1 MFNYSI
7 FIAQTDLVVHWG
19 DLLGNLYKALT
30 LRYKYKAE
38 TILPINKA
46 NIAENIPLNICP
58 GISVIRDTKIH
69 PSSKRVAVEM
79 NFVFL

>member
-1 MFNYSI
+1 MMFDYSI

-19 DLLGNLYKALT
+19 DLLGNLYKTLT

-46 NIAENIPLNICP
+46 NIAENIPLNI
-58 GISVIRDTKIH
+58 
-69 PSSKRVAVEM
+69 
-79 NFVFL
+79 